1 MTQHRAGDRPLS
13 RPSDAG
19 EYSQARDLEPLLAED
34 SLPKRKS
41 PDRDQP
47 AMIEVDRLDMEHR
60 ADSIRACRE
69 HILHLEGLGS

>member
-1 MTQHRAGDRPLS
+1 MPGNILRHA
-13 RPSDAG
+13 
-19 EYSQARDLEPLLAED
+19 DLEPLLAGD